1 MLWVARVTGVVVA
14 VAVLGTRVTAEL
26 DIAVGSIRGIG

>member
-1 MLWVARVTGVVVA
+1 MLWVARVTGVV

>member
-1 MLWVARVTGVVVA
+1 MLWVARLTGVVV
-14 VAVLGTRVTAEL
+14 VVLGTRVTAEL